1 MKMSAEYK
9 TGLAVGIAVALV
21 LSVVVWNMS
30 RKLNGGS
37 KKPDYDERQKLER
50 GIAYR
55 NGYFTLMAYVALYA
69 LANLFENVPFDPS
82 LGLMCGIMLSIM
94 VFVVTAIRHDA
105 YVSLNQNPRSWLIC
119 GTLIAGANLLSGIV
133 GVMNGRLSSGLLSL
147 MIAVMWIV
155 IILVFVLH
163 RRKAEAQEQE
173 DEI

>member
-1 MKMSAEYK
+1 
-9 TGLAVGIAVALV
+9 
-21 LSVVVWNMS
+21 
-30 RKLNGGS
+30 
-37 KKPDYDERQKLER
+37 
-50 GIAYR
+50 
-55 NGYFTLMAYVALYA
+55 MAYVALYA
-69 LANLFENVPFDPS
+69 LADLFEKAPFDPS